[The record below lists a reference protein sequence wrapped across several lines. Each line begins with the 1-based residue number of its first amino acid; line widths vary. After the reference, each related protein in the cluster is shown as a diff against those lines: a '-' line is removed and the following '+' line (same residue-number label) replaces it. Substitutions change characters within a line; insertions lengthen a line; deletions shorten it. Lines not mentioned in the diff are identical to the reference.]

1 MKAKIKLNNYQ
12 FNNINISGSKN
23 SSLPII
29 AGSILCDE
37 EVVLHNIPNILDVNT
52 LINILKKI
60 NCNVNFFNNTLTVKP
75 SNLNLKKIDFNE
87 VKKLRGSYYLLGA
100 LIGKFEYSDFNF
112 VLPGG
117 CNLGNRPI
125 NFHISAFKKMQ
136 LVVKKKGKKIHIK
149 GNKINTIHKLP
160 FPSVGTTINIILAA
174 SKIEKET
181 IIINAAIE
189 PEVIDVCNFLISM
202 GANIII
208 KNRII
213 KIIGCNYFKKSTYRI
228 MEDRIEAGTFLILG
242 ALHQGI
248 KINNI
253 NPNNIYPLTSLLS
266 SIGYELNICDN
277 SIEIHNNGLIKPFN
291 IILEPHPGI
300 PTDLGP
306 ILCVLASQINGKSII
321 IEKVFT
327 KRTSHIKQLK
337 KLNIDITNINNIT
350 IINGKGKI
358 KENNINAK
366 DLRCSAA
373 LLLAATLSYSYSIIN
388 DIDKLFRGYEDIQR
402 KLNDLGIDFI
412 IC

>member
-37 EVVLHNIPNILDVNT
+37 EVVLHNIPNILDVNI

-60 NCNVNFFNNTLTVKP
+60 NCNINFFNNTLTVKP

-87 VKKLRGSYYLLGA
+87 VRKLRGSYYLLGA

-125 NFHISAFKKMQ
+125 NFHINAFKNMQ
-136 LVVKKKGKKIHIK
+136 LVVKKSGKKIHIK

-228 MEDRIEAGTFLILG
+228 MDDRIEAGTFLILG

-266 SIGYELNICDN
+266 SIGYDLNICDN

-373 LLLAATLSYSYSIIN
+373 LLLAATLSSSYSIIN
-388 DIDKLFRGYEDIQR
+388 DIDKLFRGYEDIQK

>member
-37 EVVLHNIPNILDVNT
+37 EVVLHNIPNILDVNI

-60 NCNVNFFNNTLTVKP
+60 NCNINFFNNTLTVKP

-87 VKKLRGSYYLLGA
+87 VRKLRGSYYLLGA

-125 NFHISAFKKMQ
+125 NFHINAFKNMQ
-136 LVVKKKGKKIHIK
+136 LVVKKSGKKIHIK

-208 KNRII
+208 KNTII

-228 MEDRIEAGTFLILG
+228 MDDRIEAGTFLILG

-266 SIGYELNICDN
+266 SIGYDLNICDN

-373 LLLAATLSYSYSIIN
+373 LLLAATLSSSYSIIN
-388 DIDKLFRGYEDIQR
+388 DIDKLFRGYEDIQK